1 MFLCVL
7 PIRSLTSVTS
17 QLIQFEFPSE
27 YVAYTEWS
35 LKNFFL
41 TFLAALDPCGCMQSF
56 SSRSR
61 RELLS
66 SSSAQA
72 SHCSASLVVEHGLEG
87 TGASVVVWGMGSV
100 ALGHMGS
107 ARNRDHT

>member
-1 MFLCVL
+1 MRGKKISAVFTYLFIFDCAG
-7 PIRSLTSVTS
+7 SL
-17 QLIQFEFPSE
+17 LLFG
-27 YVAYTEWS
+27 
-35 LKNFFL
+35 L
-41 TFLAALDPCGCMQSF
+41 
-56 SSRSR
+56 SSSCSKWG
-61 RELLS
+61 LLS
-66 SSSAQA
+66 SCGAQA